1 MRIRID
7 LTRAFVPAYIVF
19 MVLTIPLVVAAEEQQ
34 PPKIRTP
41 GSGMPS
47 DANVLFNGSDLS
59 AWMYPDGR
67 PVGWIVSEGAMT
79 VKDGGIVTRQHFGDI
94 QLHLEFATPSP
105 SKGTGQDC
113 GNSGVYFQGNYE
125 IQVLDSYENETYLD
139 GMCGAIYEI
148 APPLVNATRP
158 PGVWQVYEV
167 IFRAP
172 RFDAEGNVVR
182 KGVITAFL
190 NGVLIQDHVE
200 VHPTRAN
207 ITEGKE
213 RPLGPLYLQDHGHP
227 VRYRNIWV
235 REL

>member
-1 MRIRID
+1 MRIKID
-7 LTRAFVPAYIVF
+7 LTRAFVTSYIVF
-19 MVLTIPLVVAAEEQQ
+19 MVVTFPLVVAAEAQQ
-34 PPKIRTP
+34 PPKVRAP
-41 GSGMPS
+41 ESGRPS
-47 DANVLFNGSDLS
+47 DAIVLFNGSDIS

-67 PVGWIVSEGAMT
+67 PAGWIVSDGAMT

-105 SKGTGQDC
+105 PKGTGQDC

-125 IQVLDSYENETYLD
+125 LQVLDSYENETYID

-158 PGVWQVYEV
+158 SGVWQVYEV

-207 ITEGKE
+207 ITEGNE
-213 RPLGPLYLQDHGHP
+213 RPLGPLFLQDHGHP